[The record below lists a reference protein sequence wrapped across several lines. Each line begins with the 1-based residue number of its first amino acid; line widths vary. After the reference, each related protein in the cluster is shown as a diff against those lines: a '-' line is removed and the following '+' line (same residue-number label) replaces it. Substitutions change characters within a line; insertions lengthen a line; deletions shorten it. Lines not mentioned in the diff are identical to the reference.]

1 MSLFK
6 RGASFSVAV
15 LLDPVVNGQAVTDL
29 TGWTGKSTLRRI
41 DGTLVQ
47 DLTFEW
53 INRAARTVALS
64 ATAGQ
69 TALWPK
75 GDLAFDLALTSPD
88 LAPIRVISG
97 TVKFAVSDALTL
109 MLSAG

>member
-15 LLDPVVNGQAVTDL
+15 LLDPVVSGQAVTDL
-29 TGWTGKSTLRRI
+29 TGWTGKSTLRRM

-53 INRAARTVALS
+53 VDRAARTVALS
-64 ATAGQ
+64 ATSAQ

-75 GDLAFDLALTSPD
+75 GDLAFDVALTSPD
-88 LAPIRVISG
+88 VAGVRVVSG

-109 MLSAG
+109 TLVAG